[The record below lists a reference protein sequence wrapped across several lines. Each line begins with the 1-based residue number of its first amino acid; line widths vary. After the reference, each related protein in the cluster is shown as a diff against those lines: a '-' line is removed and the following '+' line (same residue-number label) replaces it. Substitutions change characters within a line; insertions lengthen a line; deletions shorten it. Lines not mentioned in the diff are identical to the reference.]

1 MYFLFL
7 LNVGSGDTGGYG
19 FYHTQ
24 GEFPDVW
31 ALSEDLRSDI
41 DSVFVSNHYD
51 GFFCKER
58 SQYLTPAD

>member
-31 ALSEDLRSDI
+31 AISEDLRSDI
-41 DSVFVSNHYD
+41 DTVFVSKRYD
-51 GFFCKER
+51 GFSVNQFD
-58 SQYLTPAD
+58 QF